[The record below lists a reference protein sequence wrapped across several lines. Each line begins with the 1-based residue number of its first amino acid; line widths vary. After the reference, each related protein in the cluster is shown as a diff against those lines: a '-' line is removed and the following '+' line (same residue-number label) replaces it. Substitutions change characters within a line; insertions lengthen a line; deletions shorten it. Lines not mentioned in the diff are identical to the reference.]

1 MLCVSTCLLTLQSWN
16 EYMDT
21 FSDRHLIAL
30 FFKSSVND
38 MMILRNENMLVT
50 QQTFTKKVM
59 HSLSK
64 EQSVSG

>member
-1 MLCVSTCLLTLQSWN
+1 
-16 EYMDT
+16 
-21 FSDRHLIAL
+21 
-30 FFKSSVND
+30 

-50 QQTFTKKVM
+50 QQTFTKKVI